1 MASAQDGRKAV
12 KIGRFII
19 DRVEEFS
26 MPGFAPRH
34 LLPEF
39 EESVF
44 QERPWLSG
52 PSVRDTKSGN
62 LMSSIHSWIVRDGAN
77 TIVIDTGTGNGKKR
91 DYPGFGDR
99 FHMLN
104 QPYLERMVAIGVE
117 RANVTHVLITHL
129 HMDHVGWNTISS
141 GDKWTPTFPN
151 ARYVFGSADMERVL
165 SPATLAKNDMAA
177 QVARDSILP
186 VIEAGLVDQSEPG
199 KELFP
204 GLTFELA
211 PGHTPDQLAIRL
223 QSEGQEALFTAD
235 AFHTPIQVARPE
247 WSSRFCMDQKAA
259 QTTREQMLESA
270 VARGTVLFPAHFC
283 APFCGRIVRDGSTYE
298 LVRMDGDAW

>member
-26 MPGFAPRH
+26 MPGFAPQH
-34 LLPEF
+34 LLPEL

-52 PSVRDTKSGN
+52 PSVRDTRSGN
-62 LMSSIHSWIVRDGAN
+62 LMSSIHSWILRDGTK

-104 QPYLERMVAIGVE
+104 HPYLDRMAAIGVE
-117 RANVTHVLITHL
+117 REDVTHVLITHL

-141 GDKWTPTFPN
+141 GDRWIPTFPN
-151 ARYVFGSADMERVL
+151 ARYVFGSADMARVL
-165 SPATLAKNDMAA
+165 SPVSLAKNDMAA
-177 QVARDSILP
+177 QVAHDSIL
-186 VIEAGLVDQSEPG
+186 
-199 KELFP
+199 
-204 GLTFELA
+204 
-211 PGHTPDQLAIRL
+211 
-223 QSEGQEALFTAD
+223 
-235 AFHTPIQVARPE
+235 
-247 WSSRFCMDQKAA
+247 
-259 QTTREQMLESA
+259 
-270 VARGTVLFPAHFC
+270 
-283 APFCGRIVRDGSTYE
+283 
-298 LVRMDGDAW
+298 